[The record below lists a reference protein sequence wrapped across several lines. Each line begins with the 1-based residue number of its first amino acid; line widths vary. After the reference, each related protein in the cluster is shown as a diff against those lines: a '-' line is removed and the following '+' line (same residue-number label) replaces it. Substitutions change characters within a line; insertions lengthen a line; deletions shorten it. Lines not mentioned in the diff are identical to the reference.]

1 MIIGVVI
8 TLVVLL
14 AVAVV
19 VGVARDPGPDP
30 ADVAIGYARALGVG
44 DFDAVYRLIDPDLL
58 EGRNRPQW
66 VAEQLGRPH
75 LTFAPDA
82 VESRD
87 RVVGEE
93 QATVQLAIGA
103 DRTVPVELVRR
114 QRVWTVASFDGVA
127 AASARR

>member
-14 AVAVV
+14 AIAVV

-30 ADVAIGYARALGVG
+30 VDVAIGYARALGSG

-58 EGRNRPQW
+58 QGRNRPQW
-66 VAEQLGRPH
+66 VEEQAARPH
-75 LTFAPDA
+75 LAFAPDGVVA
-82 VESRD
+82 RD
-87 RVVGEE
+87 RVLHDDT
-93 QATVQLAIGA
+93 ATATLAIGTE
-103 DRTVPVELVRR
+103 RVVPVELVRR
-114 QRVWTVASFDGVA
+114 HGMWGVVSFDGVA